1 MDSEPKVT
9 GHEGEQLQEDEKR
22 RALESVAGAFYALKH
37 LIAEYDRLKGERDIF
52 ARKIATALDEND
64 TLRKQIERV
73 KGQRDHFSNALSTL
87 TAQMD
92 TLGSRFIE
100 TVKIA
105 RLQAYGERPA
115 APAGPRPA
123 PGWDQP
129 RQSLQPRIPGFLRE
143 SPEEFQRGS
152 AKPRETIGK
161 TLADHLK
168 NYKII

>member
-1 MDSEPKVT
+1 MDSDTEERGREV
-9 GHEGEQLQEDEKR
+9 EQLQEDEKR
-22 RALESVAGAFYALKH
+22 RAPESAAGDAFYALKR

-52 ARKIATALDEND
+52 EGKIASVLDEND
-64 TLRKQIERV
+64 TLRKHVKRV
-73 KGQRDHFSNALSTL
+73 KGQRDHLSNALSTI

-100 TVKIA
+100 TVKMA

-115 APAGPRPA
+115 APAEPRLA
-123 PGWDQP
+123 GWDQP
-129 RQSLQPRIPGFLRE
+129 RQPPEPSIPGFLRE

-152 AKPRETIGK
+152 AKPRDFIGK
-161 TLADHLK
+161 TLADHLR